1 MTNVEQS
8 EFSMCTSLSKHETQN
23 VRFIFPVD
31 ILTKSQERCVPQNV
45 TCLVGISAMSSG
57 IKWKRSGWLD
67 VLIPFFLTGSADPGV
82 DDRLNK
88 SLPELLS
95 ALAFIFLPLSCQDS
109 CSVEVFFTSR

>member
-1 MTNVEQS
+1 MTDVEQS
-8 EFSMCTSLSKHETQN
+8 EFSMCTSLSKHQTQN

-57 IKWKRSGWLD
+57 MKWKRSGWLD

-82 DDRLNK
+82 DDR
-88 SLPELLS
+88 
-95 ALAFIFLPLSCQDS
+95 
-109 CSVEVFFTSR
+109 